1 MQIIRSGA
9 RLILSAALTFGSL
22 ACSQIQHVETA
33 PVGAIADSMP
43 GAERKTAPVPVDAKA
58 VITDLKR
65 GGYVIVF
72 RHAPTHRDHVTL
84 VARLSPD
91 EWIKVGTPPTNH

>member
-22 ACSQIQHVETA
+22 ACSRIQHVETA

-43 GAERKTAPVPVDAKA
+43 GADRKTAPVPVD
-58 VITDLKR
+58 TQEYNR
-65 GGYVIVF
+65 
-72 RHAPTHRDHVTL
+72 
-84 VARLSPD
+84 ARIESDTSHLSLTTW
-91 EWIKVGTPPTNH
+91 E